1 MLVVDQYMYLP
12 GCCTFCNSSNLP
24 TIDTG
29 FDLDW
34 PNSPDDPNPSANRR
48 LYVCADCAIN
58 FADMV
63 KSARNIELKP
73 AGTLGAMQ
81 QTMDDLAKHNVELS
95 MRLAELEQA
104 IVVFKDVNRLA
115 PVESMPVPVE
125 DLKEFKVA
133 PPKAIK

>member
-29 FDLDW
+29 YDLDW
-34 PNSPDDPNPSANRR
+34 QNAPEDPNPSANRR

-73 AGTLGAMQ
+73 AGTLGVMQ
-81 QTMDDLAKHNVELS
+81 ETMDNLAKHNVELS

-104 IVVFKDVNRLA
+104 IAVFKDVNRHV
-115 PVESMPVPVE
+115 PTDVPVAAE

-133 PPKAIK
+133 PPKGSK

>member
-29 FDLDW
+29 YDLDW
-34 PNSPDDPNPSANRR
+34 QNAPEDPNPSANRR
-48 LYVCADCAIN
+48 LYVSADSAIN

-81 QTMDDLAKHNVELS
+81 ETMDNLAKHNVELS

-104 IVVFKDVNRLA
+104 IAVFKDVNRH
-115 PVESMPVPVE
+115 VPTDVFVAAE

-133 PPKAIK
+133 PPKGSK